1 MKRKITITL
10 LSLLLVAGVHTLS
23 AREQWT
29 VEQAW
34 QWQERVGVIK
44 GFNEPYPVY
53 PGMSRADVLKKA
65 HDVGLNSVRFW
76 VRGETAEEHC
86 HPDMLECFFIVSG
99 DLQVKINGA
108 VYQCTENDFIMIDC
122 NEKHELKALTDC
134 RFMTI
139 GCAI

>member
-1 MKRKITITL
+1 MLIKHVSSIHQVSTSHSCGLKQVL
-10 LSLLLVAGVHTLS
+10 LSNDETNSNITQIAIT
-23 AREQWT
+23 
-29 VEQAW
+29 
-34 QWQERVGVIK
+34 
-44 GFNEPYPVY
+44 
-53 PGMSRADVLKKA
+53 MLKQ
-65 HDVGLNSVRFW
+65 
-76 VRGETAEEHC
+76 GETVEEHC

>member
-1 MKRKITITL
+1 MLIKHVSSIHQVSTSHSCGLKQVL
-10 LSLLLVAGVHTLS
+10 LSNDETNSNITQIAIT
-23 AREQWT
+23 
-29 VEQAW
+29 
-34 QWQERVGVIK
+34 
-44 GFNEPYPVY
+44 
-53 PGMSRADVLKKA
+53 MLKQ
-65 HDVGLNSVRFW
+65 
-76 VRGETAEEHC
+76 GETAEEHC